1 MRMPS
6 IQIGSGKDIMAICN
20 SSVVL
25 SFRLMR
31 MVSFFFFLFERDVCG

>member
-31 MVSFFFFLFERDVCG
+31 MVSFFFFSERDVCG